1 MSEELDPTKYHTM
14 TPKKKRILVIGLL
27 FFFFIIFPILAF
39 SYYKVALNRPS
50 QAGKEV
56 AIEIGKGQSVFEIA
70 GALGDKGAINSPF
83 LFALQVFLT
92 GSESGIQAGTYTI
105 KAGASLAQVIE
116 QLKHGTNDVT
126 VTFIEG
132 WRVEEFARLASQSL
146 SKIDYKGF
154 VDLASNSEGCIF
166 PDTYFLNKDIQEE
179 DLVNL
184 LKDTFNQKTADVL
197 TDENIRKTGL
207 SKEQIVIMASLVERE
222 VSKNDDRPIVAGILL
237 KRLREGMKLDVDST
251 IQYAVA
257 MQRLCK
263 GSGYC
268 IPTLDQYMK
277 LNWWPTDLTQEELNI
292 DSPYNTRINVGLPPT
307 PISSVSVSSLND
319 VISPQDTPYYY
330 YLTGKDGITHYAKT
344 LEEHN
349 ANIAKYL

>member
-1 MSEELDPTKYHTM
+1 M
-14 TPKKKRILVIGLL
+14 
-27 FFFFIIFPILAF
+27 
-39 SYYKVALNRPS
+39 
-50 QAGKEV
+50 
-56 AIEIGKGQSVFEIA
+56 
-70 GALGDKGAINSPF
+70 
-83 LFALQVFLT
+83 
-92 GSESGIQAGTYTI
+92 
-105 KAGASLAQVIE
+105 
-116 QLKHGTNDVT
+116 
-126 VTFIEG
+126 
-132 WRVEEFARLASQSL
+132 
-146 SKIDYKGF
+146 
-154 VDLASNSEGCIF
+154 
-166 PDTYFLNKDIQEE
+166 
-179 DLVNL
+179 VNL